1 LVQWVGWF
9 PHKTDRQNLEV
20 AGFLRLGGCP
30 EGGGLKERER
40 EREREMFVEFMQEL
54 TELSDTLVLLL
65 FIMAVKP
72 YLEFPLSPC
81 NAHSTP
87 GETVYL

>member
-1 LVQWVGWF
+1 M
-9 PHKTDRQNLEV
+9 
-20 AGFLRLGGCP
+20 
-30 EGGGLKERER
+30 GGLPRGRGLERER
-40 EREREMFVEFMQEL
+40 KREMFVEFMQGL

-65 FIMAVKP
+65 FIIPVKL

-81 NAHSTP
+81 NVHSTP

>member
-1 LVQWVGWF
+1 
-9 PHKTDRQNLEV
+9 
-20 AGFLRLGGCP
+20 
-30 EGGGLKERER
+30 
-40 EREREMFVEFMQEL
+40 MFVEFMQEL